1 MLGAVGLLLPL
12 VVVVGFFIE
21 FPVPEEL
28 PDELDEPPPG
38 FTTLFPEELP
48 VPPGFT
54 TLFPEELPVPPG
66 FTTLLLEDPEELEV
80 PPGLLELDDPP
91 NGLFVLVV
99 PPVVPPGLLVL
110 EVPPGLLELDDP
122 PSGLLVL
129 VPGLLVIPPGLLV
142 LVPGLIPTLVPGFET
157 PMEGFFIGTLNFA

>member
-28 PDELDEPPPG
+28 PDELDEP
-38 FTTLFPEELP
+38 
-48 VPPGFT
+48 
-54 TLFPEELPVPPG
+54 PPG

-157 PMEGFFIGTLNFA
+157 PMEGFFIGLVIGGFFIGTLNFA

>member
-54 TLFPEELPVPPG
+54 TL
-66 FTTLLLEDPEELEV
+66 LLEDPEELEV
-80 PPGLLELDDPP
+80 PPGLLDLDDPP

-99 PPVVPPGLLVL
+99 TPGVPPGLLVL

-157 PMEGFFIGTLNFA
+157 PMEGFFIGLFIGGFFIGTLNFA

>member
-28 PDELDEPPPG
+28 PDELDEP
-38 FTTLFPEELP
+38 
-48 VPPGFT
+48 PPGFT

-122 PSGLLVL
+122 PNGLFVL
-129 VPGLLVIPPGLLV
+129 VPGLLVLVPGLLV

-157 PMEGFFIGTLNFA
+157 LMEGFFIGLFIGGFFCS

>member
-54 TLFPEELPVPPG
+54 TL
-66 FTTLLLEDPEELEV
+66 LLKDPEELEV

-99 PPVVPPGLLVL
+99 SRITAFCYFRFV
-110 EVPPGLLELDDP
+110 
-122 PSGLLVL
+122 
-129 VPGLLVIPPGLLV
+129 
-142 LVPGLIPTLVPGFET
+142 
-157 PMEGFFIGTLNFA
+157 

>member
-1 MLGAVGLLLPL
+1 M
-12 VVVVGFFIE
+12 
-21 FPVPEEL
+21 
-28 PDELDEPPPG
+28 
-38 FTTLFPEELP
+38 
-48 VPPGFT
+48 
-54 TLFPEELPVPPG
+54 PPG

-129 VPGLLVIPPGLLV
+129 VPGLLV

-157 PMEGFFIGTLNFA
+157 PMEGFFIGLFIGGFFIGTLNFA

>member
-28 PDELDEPPPG
+28 PDELDEP
-38 FTTLFPEELP
+38 
-48 VPPGFT
+48 PPGFT

>member
-28 PDELDEPPPG
+28 PDELDEP
-38 FTTLFPEELP
+38 
-48 VPPGFT
+48 PPGFT

-122 PSGLLVL
+122 PNGLFVL
-129 VPGLLVIPPGLLV
+129 VPGLLVLVPGLLV

-157 PMEGFFIGTLNFA
+157 LMEGFFIGLFIGGFFIGILNFA